1 MSIPKDNVAGRR
13 ELERVMEG
21 RRGTEAEASYKAV
34 RRGWFFGEKALKKEL
49 LAQMS
54 ERLGP
59 EHYGE
64 ERQESQEEK
73 AQRVVAEELR
83 RRRWKEASLGQR
95 AKGDPEKVKI
105 AMRLRKETL
114 MTVAWIAERL
124 QMGSG
129 ELFNPSKA
137 LSLNSPTFPFCP
149 RVPVGAHSSFSNSG
163 TEYLG
168 FM

>member
-1 MSIPKDNVAGRR
+1 MV
-13 ELERVMEG
+13 L
-21 RRGTEAEASYKAV
+21 RGESA
-34 RRGWFFGEKALKKEL
+34 
-49 LAQMS
+49 
-54 ERLGP
+54 
-59 EHYGE
+59 E
-64 ERQESQEEK
+64 ERTAGADERAAGAGTLWRGAAGEEEK

-124 QMGSG
+124 QT
-129 ELFNPSKA
+129 KA

>member
-1 MSIPKDNVAGRR
+1 MVLRGESVEERTAGAD
-13 ELERVMEG
+13 ER
-21 RRGTEAEASYKAV
+21 A
-34 RRGWFFGEKALKKEL
+34 
-49 LAQMS
+49 
-54 ERLGP
+54 LGP

-124 QMGSG
+124 QT
-129 ELFNPSKA
+129 KA